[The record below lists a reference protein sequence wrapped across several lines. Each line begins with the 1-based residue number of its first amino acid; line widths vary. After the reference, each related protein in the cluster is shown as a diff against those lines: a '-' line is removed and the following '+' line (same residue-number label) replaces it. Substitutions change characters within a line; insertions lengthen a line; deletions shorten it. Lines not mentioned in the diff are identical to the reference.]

1 MTITCIGR
9 LTNPTFRGTPTPNIT
24 GFGMQLGTFRFPI
37 AIALMALALGSCS
50 HRGEVPASA
59 GLNEDD
65 DTFCRAGGKV
75 AVGSSEYV
83 ACRRDRDAQ
92 RGNALAHADK
102 KQRDL
107 GEYMLHNPVKQ

>member
-1 MTITCIGR
+1 MR
-9 LTNPTFRGTPTPNIT
+9 LDTLR
-24 GFGMQLGTFRFPI
+24 RPI
-37 AIALMALALGSCS
+37 ALALMALALLSCS
-50 HRGEVPASA
+50 HRGEAPVNPA
-59 GLNEDD
+59 LNEDD

-92 RGNALAHADK
+92 RANQLARTEK

-107 GEYMLHNPVKQ
+107 GEYMLNNPVRP